1 MLQYNFNYMYD
12 NDSTEKLKKMAAYD
26 YYYDKRPQIL
36 EVPNGIILPSNR
48 LDRDAPF
55 FGKGGV
61 VTADG
66 SFMKQSTLS
75 TNLSGTLTFGGKYE
89 YNEDELTIYDEPVI
103 YMGPF
108 VNHWGHLLADLLS
121 RLHLFLSQVLVLDLI
136 I

>member
-55 FGKGGV
+55 
-61 VTADG
+61 
-66 SFMKQSTLS
+66 L
-75 TNLSGTLTFGGKYE
+75 E
-89 YNEDELTIYDEPVI
+89 REEL
-103 YMGPF
+103 
-108 VNHWGHLLADLLS
+108 
-121 RLHLFLSQVLVLDLI
+121 
-136 I
+136 